1 MVGQPKTEHVAKKF
15 VWCQWDA
22 GNQQLFY
29 LHLRHH
35 GNEDKQPL
43 LSCLQ
48 FYSGAQHDAVV
59 GEDYILLPLN
69 TWKWAVQSL
78 TFKAPNKNCSRRL
91 FNL

>member
-1 MVGQPKTEHVAKKF
+1 MGQPKTEHVAKKF

-29 LHLRHH
+29 IHLRHH
-35 GNEDKQPL
+35 GDEDKQPL

-59 GEDYILLPLN
+59 SFYMFFRS
-69 TWKWAVQSL
+69 W
-78 TFKAPNKNCSRRL
+78 
-91 FNL
+91 